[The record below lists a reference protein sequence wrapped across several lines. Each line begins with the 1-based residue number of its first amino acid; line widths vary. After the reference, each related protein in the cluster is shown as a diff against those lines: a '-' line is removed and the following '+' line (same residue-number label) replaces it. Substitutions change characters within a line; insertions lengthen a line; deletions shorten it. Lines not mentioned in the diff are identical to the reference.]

1 VFIVDFLYAQV
12 KSVIKSIYNVKMV
25 IATAGYKSDKTGV
38 QIITATIKVLDKNTN
53 LLTNR

>member
-53 LLTNR
+53 QQ